1 MGYRKTIN
9 IWGDS
14 YDNSAFTSLEYLKIK
29 AKMSILLANFQ
40 RVLFFFGHS
49 FSEQYYA
56 VRIRHRE
63 NIYIWGDSYDESAF
77 MSFEFSKIKAKMSVL
92 LKYFQHSNFNPFFT
106 LFFRVVH
113 FQREILQSL

>member
-14 YDNSAFTSLEYLKIK
+14 YDNSAFTSSEYFKIK
-29 AKMSILLANFQ
+29 AIISILLANFQ

-49 FSEQYYA
+49 FSEQYCA

-63 NIYIWGDSYDESAF
+63 HINIWGDLYDEFAF
-77 MSFEFSKIKAKMSVL
+77 MSFEFLKIEAKMSVL
-92 LKYFQHSNFNPFFT
+92 LKKFQLYNFNPFFT
-106 LFFRVVH
+106 TFFYH
-113 FQREILQSL
+113 PFFTH